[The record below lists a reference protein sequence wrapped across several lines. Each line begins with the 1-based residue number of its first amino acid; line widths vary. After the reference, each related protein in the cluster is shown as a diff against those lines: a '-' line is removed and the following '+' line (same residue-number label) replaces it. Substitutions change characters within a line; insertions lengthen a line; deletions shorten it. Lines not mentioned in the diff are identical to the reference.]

1 MPRSPAR
8 LGLGPQV
15 SQRIGVGRV
24 SRLGLFGLGQPEVVE
39 EDFLELLGAGEVHLA
54 PGCRPRAV
62 AGGLNVGA
70 ELGREVVKDA
80 RVRGD
85 ACGFHL
91 GEQAGER
98 HFHVGQQLGGSA
110 VFERPAKGVGQRVQ
124 RGCQAARAHLGGG
137 GPLADLSQVEE
148 GVGVARLFLDGQAKQ
163 AREHV
168 VELV

>member
-62 AGGLNVGA
+62 ARGFDVSAQFGGQ
-70 ELGREVVKDA
+70 VVEDA
-80 RVRGD
+80 RVRSD
-85 ACGFHL
+85 ADGFHL

-98 HFHVGQQLGGSA
+98 HFHVGQQLNGSA

-137 GPLADLSQVEE
+137 GPFADLSQVEE
-148 GVGVARLFLDGQAKQ
+148 GVGISGFLLDGQAKQ